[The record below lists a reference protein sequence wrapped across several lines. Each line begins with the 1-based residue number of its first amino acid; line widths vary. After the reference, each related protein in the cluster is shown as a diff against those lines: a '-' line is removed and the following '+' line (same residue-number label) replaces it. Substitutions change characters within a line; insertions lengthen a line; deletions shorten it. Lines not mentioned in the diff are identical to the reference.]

1 MSEHPKIE
9 FTRRVCRE
17 RKLRYKIQND
27 ALFLYIPQMGHYI
40 QTCFNLLNFS
50 NNEAILDHIEGQI
63 TQYNL

>member
-27 ALFLYIPQMGHYI
+27 ALFLYVPLMGHYV
-40 QTCFNLLNFS
+40 QTCFNLLNFNS
-50 NNEAILDHIEGQI
+50 NEEILDHIEAQI
-63 TQYNL
+63 YQFYL